1 MILTAIMTRISSIY
15 KSINNLIHGKNLNP
29 SNSTYI
35 NETVLTTVPDTI
47 FSSEATFPTLPETI
61 ILETTISTKTSS
73 PLPQPST
80 TEIIVQNQVIY
91 YPACDNSFTSL
102 VDALKSIGVD
112 SSMTNRK
119 VIAQMNNI
127 TDYTGTSQQ
136 NLELLS
142 KLKQGILIK
151 SFSSTTSSTIELPT
165 ETTKIYKTNEII
177 DQTTEINDEI
187 NDKIKYFPKCDESI
201 QSITKGLENICSF
214 KSMKYRKKIAE
225 VNDIKNYEGTTEQ
238 NMELLN
244 KLKKGLLIKPLN
256 ILEPFQN
263 KLTELEINNIKE
275 KLKNSKEY
283 ENKDKDKSY
292 TLAVIGEGLLKYG
305 YYPSFVAGV
314 LGNIYYEGNIGL
326 LENSYYSDE
335 SKIPT
340 YLKNMNNKYD
350 YKNKYSKKYIY
361 NLSLLEIRNILEE
374 LRKTKFYLN
383 KQKIGFGMGCAQWTF
398 NRTYN
403 LLQFYLDEN
412 GEKDKINLEQ
422 TCEAEKKMLLS
433 ELNYEDEYLNIYNN
447 WEKEQEKNKIDLDS
461 ENAAGNAG
469 VLFCKEFEKP
479 LDINERAKQRDAIA
493 RKIYKIMMK

>member
-1 MILTAIMTRISSIY
+1 MNILGFLSMILTAIMTRISSLY
-15 KSINNLIHGKNLNP
+15 KSINNMFHGTNLNP
-29 SNSTYI
+29 SNSTNI

-47 FSSEATFPTLPETI
+47 FSSETSFPTLPETT
-61 ILETTISTKTSS
+61 ILESTILTTTST

-80 TEIIVQNQVIY
+80 TEITVQNKVIY

-112 SSMTNRK
+112 SSMSNRK

-136 NLELLS
+136 NLELLN

-151 SFSSTTSSTIELPT
+151 SFSSTTSTTIEVPI

-177 DQTTEINDEI
+177 DQTTETNEEI
-187 NDKIKYFPKCDESI
+187 NNKIKYFPKCDESI
-201 QSITKGLENICSF
+201 QSITQGLENICSF
-214 KSMKYRKKIAE
+214 KSMKYREKIAE
-225 VNDIKNYEGTTEQ
+225 VNNITNYEGTTEQ

-244 KLKKGLLIKPLN
+244 KLKEGLLIKPLN

-263 KLTELEINNIKE
+263 KLTGLEINNIKE
-275 KLKNSKEY
+275 KLKNSEEY

-292 TLAVIGEGLLKYG
+292 TLAVIGEGLLKFG

-326 LENSYYSDE
+326 LENSNYRDE
-335 SKIPT
+335 SKLPT

-350 YKNKYSKKYIY
+350 YKNKYSNKTIY
-361 NLSLLEIRNILEE
+361 NLSVLEIRNILEE

-383 KQKIGFGMGCAQWTF
+383 KQK
-398 NRTYN
+398 
-403 LLQFYLDEN
+403 
-412 GEKDKINLEQ
+412 
-422 TCEAEKKMLLS
+422 
-433 ELNYEDEYLNIYNN
+433 
-447 WEKEQEKNKIDLDS
+447 
-461 ENAAGNAG
+461 
-469 VLFCKEFEKP
+469 
-479 LDINERAKQRDAIA
+479 
-493 RKIYKIMMK
+493 